1 MTQAIRITQFLLV
14 VLGAPLI
21 GGIIARVKARLQ
33 QRKGASIWR
42 PYAELL
48 KMFQKEDLVP
58 PSASSLF
65 RLGPVVELTVTIVAA
80 AFIPVLSASA
90 LLGHAGDF
98 VVVVYVLA
106 IGRFFSA
113 LGAFDGGSPFA
124 GMGASREFM
133 VAALAEGPMLL
144 SLASLA
150 IMAHETTI
158 AGMVNWT
165 VQQNFFDVS
174 AVHTVA
180 LCALAIV
187 AIAETGRMPVDNP
200 TSHLELT
207 MIHEAM
213 VLEYSGPSLALVEWA
228 HSIKLHVI
236 LALLVGLFVPWGIAP
251 TSAVSVSAVA
261 LAFVF
266 YVMKVL
272 GLAIAIALVES
283 SVAKLRMYLVPNL
296 LGVAGGLGV
305 LAVVFT
311 VLMR

>member
-1 MTQAIRITQFLLV
+1 MTQAISVTQLLLI

-21 GGIIARVKARLQ
+21 RGVIARVKARLQ

-42 PYAELL
+42 PYADLL
-48 KMFQKEDLVP
+48 KMFRKEDLVP
-58 PSASSLF
+58 PTASPVF
-65 RLGPVVELTVTIVAA
+65 RLAPVVELTVTIVVA
-80 AFIPVLSASA
+80 AFIPVLFTSA
-90 LLGHAGDF
+90 LLGDAGDF
-98 VVVVYVLA
+98 IVVVYLLA
-106 IGRFFSA
+106 TGRFFSA
-113 LGAFDGGSPFA
+113 LGALDGGSPFG

-144 SLASLA
+144 SLVALA
-150 IMAHETTI
+150 IIAHETTI
-158 AGMVNWT
+158 AGIVNWT

-174 AVHTVA
+174 AVHIVA
-180 LCALAIV
+180 LSALAIV

-213 VLEYSGPSLALVEWA
+213 ILEYSGPSLALVEWA

-236 LALLVGLFVPWGIAP
+236 LALLVGLFVPWGMAA
-251 TSAVSVSAVA
+251 TSAVGAVTV
-261 LAFVF
+261 AFGF
-266 YVMKVL
+266 YVIKVL
-272 GLAIAIALVES
+272 GLTIAIALLES

-311 VLMR
+311 VLMK

>member
-1 MTQAIRITQFLLV
+1 MTQAISVTQFLLI

-21 GGIIARVKARLQ
+21 RGVIARGKARLQ

-42 PYAELL
+42 PYADLL
-48 KMFQKEDLVP
+48 KMLQKEDLVP
-58 PSASSLF
+58 PSASPVF
-65 RLGPVVELTVTIVAA
+65 RLAPVVELAATIVVA
-80 AFIPVLSASA
+80 AFIPVLSTSA

-98 VVVVYVLA
+98 IVLVYLLA
-106 IGRFFSA
+106 IGRFFST
-113 LGAFDGGSPFA
+113 LGALDGGSPFG

-150 IMAHETTI
+150 IIAHQTTV
-158 AGMVNWT
+158 AGIVNWT
-165 VQQNFFDVS
+165 VRQNFFDVS
-174 AVHTVA
+174 AVHIVA
-180 LCALAIV
+180 LSALAIV

-213 VLEYSGPSLALVEWA
+213 TLEYSGPSLALVEWA

-236 LALLVGLFVPWGIAP
+236 LALLVGLFVPWGIAA
-251 TSAVSVSAVA
+251 TSAVSTVT

-266 YVMKVL
+266 YVIKVL

-283 SVAKLRMYLVPNL
+283 SMAKLRMYLVPNL

-311 VLMR
+311 VFMK